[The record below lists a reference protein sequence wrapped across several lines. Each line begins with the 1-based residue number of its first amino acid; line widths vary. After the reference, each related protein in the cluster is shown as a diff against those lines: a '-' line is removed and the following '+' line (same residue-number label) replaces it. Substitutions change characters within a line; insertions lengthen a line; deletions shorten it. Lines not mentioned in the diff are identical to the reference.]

1 MLKQVRRALFAAFIF
16 SGCINLLMLAT
27 PLYTLQVFQSVVP
40 LDSIETLVILTLI
53 TGGAILA
60 CALIEIARDMV
71 LLRAG
76 LWLDHELGQHILE
89 NGLKLG
95 VSGHELRQ
103 DARALEQFKAFVTSS
118 AITPLFDAP
127 WIPIFLTLLVFLNPI
142 IGGVAAIAALLLIIV
157 TLAKGALTGRLQ
169 QESGRANERSEQWWM
184 TVAGN
189 GQLAG
194 ALGLA
199 KGSAQQ
205 WETFNRAHIA
215 AAYSLGKRTSLVKA
229 LSRTIRIGSQ
239 IAIYGVGA
247 WLIVRTEMEPG
258 VLVASAILLARALA
272 PLEQLVGTMK
282 AAQAA
287 FAAYRRLK
295 ALPADA
301 VVPRVADDG
310 PGARGEIA
318 LVDVAFYYPTRKT
331 PALRG
336 VSLNLAPGECLGIV
350 GPNGAGKST
359 LAALIAGAILPTSG
373 AADLDGIPIAKWQRG
388 DGDPPV
394 GYFPDDPLLIEGSIH
409 ENIARFGDA
418 SLISVAQAA
427 MRAGVHE
434 TLHSLQSGYDTP
446 VGPGGSGLALRER
459 RAVAL
464 ARAIHGSP
472 RLVVLDE
479 PEIGLDGV
487 SVRRLIKVLEDL
499 KAEGI
504 RLRDRNAGSA
514 AAGAHRQDRRAQ

>member
-1 MLKQVRRALFAAFIF
+1 M
-16 SGCINLLMLAT
+16 
-27 PLYTLQVFQSVVP
+27 
-40 LDSIETLVILTLI
+40 
-53 TGGAILA
+53 
-60 CALIEIARDMV
+60 
-71 LLRAG
+71 
-76 LWLDHELGQHILE
+76 
-89 NGLKLG
+89 
-95 VSGHELRQ
+95 
-103 DARALEQFKAFVTSS
+103 
-118 AITPLFDAP
+118 
-127 WIPIFLTLLVFLNPI
+127 
-142 IGGVAAIAALLLIIV
+142 
-157 TLAKGALTGRLQ
+157 
-169 QESGRANERSEQWWM
+169 
-184 TVAGN
+184 
-189 GQLAG
+189 
-194 ALGLA
+194 
-199 KGSAQQ
+199 
-205 WETFNRAHIA
+205 
-215 AAYSLGKRTSLVKA
+215 
-229 LSRTIRIGSQ
+229 
-239 IAIYGVGA
+239 
-247 WLIVRTEMEPG
+247 
-258 VLVASAILLARALA
+258 
-272 PLEQLVGTMK
+272 
-282 AAQAA
+282 
-287 FAAYRRLK
+287 
-295 ALPADA
+295 
-301 VVPRVADDG
+301 
-310 PGARGEIA
+310 
-318 LVDVAFYYPTRKT
+318 
-331 PALRG
+331 RG

-359 LAALIAGAILPTSG
+359 LAVRIAGAILPTSG

-504 RLRDRNAGSA
+504 GFAIATQDPRLLALTDKIVVVLNNGAVQTQGPSA
-514 AAGAHRQDRRAQ
+514 ELARRMNGARQAAERPRGCTKFEPV